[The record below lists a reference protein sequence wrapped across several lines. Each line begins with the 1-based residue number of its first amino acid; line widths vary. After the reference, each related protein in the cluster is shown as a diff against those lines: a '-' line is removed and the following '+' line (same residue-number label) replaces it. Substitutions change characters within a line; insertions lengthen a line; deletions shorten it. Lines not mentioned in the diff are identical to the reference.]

1 LQLRDVDNQGDVQL
15 ARRQVRAEEYLTH
28 EKRQIGNFAQA
39 FSHLALVN
47 AADMLAGG
55 HPPAI

>member
-1 LQLRDVDNQGDVQL
+1 M
-15 ARRQVRAEEYLTH
+15 RAEEYLTH